1 MQTVGVVVIIKCLLN
16 WGMFQVSLEDRKV
29 GRKVTR
35 SVFCPA
41 KIRLLLKALGLRVA
55 LGWHPDVITYLAGVL
70 RTPRLYL
77 NRNYSDICKS
87 NVVFWIW
94 FWFFCKW
101 YKYFAKIFTPT
112 SGFLTLAPP
121 CKPIRTAPMVS
132 LPPCCY
138 TPEATQTL
146 TEFEALETL

>member
-1 MQTVGVVVIIKCLLN
+1 MQTVGVVVIIKRLLN

-41 KIRLLLKALGLRVA
+41 KLRLLLKALGLRVA

-70 RTPRLYL
+70 RTL

-112 SGFLTLAPP
+112 SGFLTLAPL
-121 CKPIRTAPMVS
+121 VS
-132 LPPCCY
+132 P
-138 TPEATQTL
+138 
-146 TEFEALETL
+146 

>member
-16 WGMFQVSLEDRKV
+16 WGMFHLEDRKV

-41 KIRLLLKALGLRVA
+41 KLRLLLKALGLRVA

-77 NRNYSDICKS
+77 NRNDSDICKS
-87 NVVFWIW
+87 NVAFWI
-94 FWFFCKW
+94 
-101 YKYFAKIFTPT
+101 
-112 SGFLTLAPP
+112 
-121 CKPIRTAPMVS
+121 
-132 LPPCCY
+132 
-138 TPEATQTL
+138 
-146 TEFEALETL
+146 